1 MLFVEFRF
9 FWFFLAV
16 FCVYWSLRENRS
28 RKIWLLLCSYTFY
41 AAWDWRFLFLLMGSS
56 ALDFFVGMR
65 LARTENPRARRGW
78 LIMSLCANLGTIAI
92 FKYCN
97 FFISSAAVFLGW
109 LGLPASLHTLNIIIP
124 VGVSF
129 YTFHSMSYTIDV
141 YRGKMRAVTSFV
153 DVACFIG
160 FFPQMVAGPIV
171 RAAQFLPQL
180 QSLRKFSDVDIRG
193 ALVLFLVGFVKKACI
208 ADGVAPTVDKYFDS
222 PANYSAS
229 SAWLAVLFYGIQIY
243 CDFSGYTDMAIA
255 CARLL
260 GYELTLN
267 FNFPYLARSVAEFW
281 HRWHISL
288 SSWLRDYLYIP
299 LGGNRGNR
307 WFVARNIMI
316 TMLLGGLWHGGAWTF
331 VIWGGLHGLALVLH
345 RQWSEWKARPAGLER
360 AVAWLAWPLTF
371 YWICFSWI
379 FFRAVDLTHAGAIAK
394 SFVLW
399 RSPGTHDLGFRM
411 IWIVLLLGI
420 VHWLNAR
427 RVFSSWWRKVPPEI
441 FAAGYGCAFAVVLLF
456 IPPHYAP
463 FIYFQF

>member
-28 RKIWLLLCSYTFY
+28 RKIWLLICSYVFY
-41 AAWDWRFLFLLMGSS
+41 AAWDWRFLFLLMASS
-56 ALDFFVGMR
+56 TLDYFVGLR

-92 FKYCN
+92 FKYFN

-109 LGLPASLHTLNIIIP
+109 LGIPASLHTLNIIIP

-141 YRGKMRAVTSFV
+141 YRGKMRAVSSFL

-180 QSLRKFSDVDIRG
+180 QALRRFSDVDVRG

-222 PANYSAS
+222 PGNYTAG

-345 RQWSEWKARPAGLER
+345 RQWSEWKARPTALER
-360 AVAWLAWPLTF
+360 AVDWLAWPLTF
-371 YWICFSWI
+371 SWICFTWI
-379 FFRAVDLTHAGAIAK
+379 FFRAVDLNHAAAIAK

-399 RSPGTHDLGFRM
+399 RSPGTHDLGLRM

-427 RVFSSWWRKVPPEI
+427 GVFSSWWRKVPPEI
-441 FAAGYGCAFAVVLLF
+441 FAAGYGCAFAVVLVF
-456 IPPHYAP
+456 VPPHYAP